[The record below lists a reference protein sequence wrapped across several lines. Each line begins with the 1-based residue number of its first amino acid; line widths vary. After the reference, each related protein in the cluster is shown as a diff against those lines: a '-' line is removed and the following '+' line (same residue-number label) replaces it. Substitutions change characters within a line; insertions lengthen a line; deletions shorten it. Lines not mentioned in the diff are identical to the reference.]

1 MQFSDPTQ
9 EGSFRLVVNVIP
21 SDGRKAIAVTANS
34 ETAASE
40 VNESRGGRFWQW
52 GGYYSNKESQA
63 QAFFLHDTVYTSHPK
78 GHTCIAVEKQTHK
91 CQLTSHRKYSSQTS
105 TKYTLWIGE
114 FLPSSLFCFRN
125 LDICSGSQFSWVL
138 LSRFHLMTCQSVVK
152 FTGVIFYSNCHYR
165 PSQRIVSPP
174 VGYSSENS
182 TNKGWKFHRGKNSFV
197 MSVDNPFPRLSP
209 LPKEYHAT
217 FVCQHEPWA
226 KSHLKTTR
234 QAWGC
239 TLTICQG

>member
-1 MQFSDPTQ
+1 MGAFDSEVDIILIKKAKLKPSSYMTLFTHRIPKVTLALLWKNKPTNANT
-9 EGSFRLVVNVIP
+9 GSIVHKLAQNIP
-21 SDGRKAIAVTANS
+21 SGLGSSYLLVCFVLGT
-34 ETAASE
+34 
-40 VNESRGGRFWQW
+40 
-52 GGYYSNKESQA
+52 
-63 QAFFLHDTVYTSHPK
+63 
-78 GHTCIAVEKQTHK
+78 
-91 CQLTSHRKYSSQTS
+91 LTSALAPNFPECY
-105 TKYTLWIGE
+105 
-114 FLPSSLFCFRN
+114 
-125 LDICSGSQFSWVL
+125 
-138 LSRFHLMTCQSVVK
+138 CQSVVK

-234 QAWGC
+234 QA
-239 TLTICQG
+239 